1 MERLMTALLELTLP
15 MALVIAVLLAA
26 GPLLG
31 RRFTAK
37 WRYWAW
43 LLIAVRLLLPVGI
56 TLPQPVVTLPQPQ
69 GEFTYPVSREEPAPT
84 EPAPVGDPIQVVP
97 GAAEN
102 DPYQQIETGMT
113 APTGPSAETP
123 KPAEP
128 AITPTPAGTRSIPVM
143 EAVGWCWAAGTAL
156 FLLWQLGSY
165 LALRAKLSRSRRPL
179 TDEAI
184 LAVLE
189 KESAAAGRQ
198 RPLPVYTAAVGSPM
212 IVGAIKPTLL
222 LPELELST
230 EQLSLVFRHELIH
243 YRRRDIWY
251 KLLLMLANA
260 IHWFNPMV
268 WLMVYAAD
276 RDLELSCDEAV
287 VAGRDEAYREE
298 YGRCLLAVVRA
309 GMSRRTLFTTNFYSG
324 KKTLKNR
331 LATIL
336 DTTKKRRGTLALAA
350 LLLAAAV
357 AGSLVACTPDG
368 GKNRYNID
376 LNDMDALSREY
387 LAPLAA
393 MGDIYW
399 SGYQEL
405 KSGPLLKYAIYE
417 LYGYTGEE
425 KLDLAAAYG
434 TADAE
439 KRAELAKLMDT
450 NYDASGKLP
459 NAQNFYLPQEEV
471 AAAIQKHFDMSPE
484 MADASLKDL
493 RSYGSGSFWVSPWN
507 LGDNLFAYARE
518 ATIEGDTLTIRYS
531 LYEAQP
537 GDEGFLAQHMADYT
551 QTHESCG
558 RYAITIRLEED
569 GGWKY
574 ISRDYD
580 SETVVMPKP
589 EGELQVEPSDD
600 PETAGW
606 ELIATK
612 AEYYAS
618 DTYVF
623 IDGSTEGCRL
633 LGWGQQQVSVYR
645 AEDGYHLSYW
655 RTEPLSIS
663 GLENPE
669 VTQWNGYTSESL
681 ITPEDAAN
689 FNFEDM
695 VIYLDPKGNDGY
707 SIYSPSRNNSIAIM
721 PVDSTGIL
729 VEQSGSGLI
738 ALNEEASWVFAE
750 GSRYRLFVSYLGMD
764 DADGYNKYNF
774 YLYDSET
781 HHLTTLLENTPYES
795 FQQISDEEDG
805 TLFGIIRQ
813 DGLYIYDA
821 AKPEAPAMVY
831 DKTNLPM
838 DGCDAINIEYL
849 YADDR
854 GGDTLALTYFPY
866 NSGEVPDAW
875 NGEYKKSSSHWKV
888 AVLDRNDITEPVRV
902 LTLPQY
908 VYRNYWGHRD
918 MGQVIVRDGLM
929 YYSNYYDEN
938 GSRYLPDGTQ
948 LWERWCLN
956 LTTGESQL
964 ASTNDPTAVSYAD
977 EKFIAKA
984 KAMGYTDEMLEI
996 MKASRVSA
1004 SDILSGTGTGS
1015 GSEDFY
1021 SPGAKY
1027 RAYSREIN
1035 KEHDKAMV
1043 VLWDDSGSMR
1053 VVPQVWN
1060 DMGNYPY
1067 PYSYSAMVDLGFTA
1081 EGLLWISD
1089 DRGIFYYDPEAIMA
1103 VAEDRSPIY
1112 SWDPTEMTGGN
1123 ARLMRVRGRR
1133 NDGVTHVYW
1142 TPLPENWDRMTQLPE
1157 EMTLHV
1163 AILDGTGTLQKD
1175 WDTGLHLEMYPE
1187 GFSWVIALSSRQ
1199 KEGYAVFA
1207 ITEPQGRNEMLYQL
1221 DLTTGEVTQTED

>member
-198 RPLPVYTAAVGSPM
+198 KPLPVYTAAVGSPM

-251 KLLLMLANA
+251 KLVLLLANA

-331 LATIL
+331 LATIF
-336 DTTKKRRGTLALAA
+336 DTTKKHRGTLALAA

-376 LNDMDALSREY
+376 LNDMNALSREY

-493 RSYGSGSFWVSPWN
+493 HSYGSDYFWVSPWN

-551 QTHESCG
+551 KTHESCG

-580 SETVVMPKP
+580 IETVVMPKP

-655 RTEPLSIS
+655 RTEPLNIS

-681 ITPEDAAN
+681 ITPEDAAL

-695 VIYLDPKGNDGY
+695 VIYLNPKGDDGY
-707 SIYSPSRNNSIAIM
+707 SLYSPSRNSSIAIM
-721 PVDSTGIL
+721 PVDSTGVL

-795 FQQISDEEDG
+795 FQQISDEDDG

-821 AKPEAPAMVY
+821 AKPEAPIVVY

-996 MKASRVSA
+996 MKASRVSV

-1027 RAYSREIN
+1027 RAYSRTLN
-1035 KEHDKAMV
+1035 KEYDKSMV
-1043 VLWDDSGSMR
+1043 VLLDSSGSMR

-1060 DMGNYPY
+1060 DMGNY

-1175 WDTGLHLEMYPE
+1175 WDTGLHLEMYPD

-1207 ITEPQGRNEMLYQL
+1207 ITEPQGWNEMLYQL

>member
-1 MERLMTALLELTLP
+1 MERLMTALLELPLP

-102 DPYQQIETGMT
+102 DPYQQIETGTT
-113 APTGPSAETP
+113 APTGPSTETP

-189 KESAAAGRQ
+189 RESAAAGRQ
-198 RPLPVYTAAVGSPM
+198 KPLPVYTAAVGSPM

-222 LPELELST
+222 LPELELT
-230 EQLSLVFRHELIH
+230 AEQLSLVFRHELIH

-268 WLMVYAAD
+268 WLMVHAAD

-309 GMSRRTLFTTNFYSG
+309 GMNRRPLFTTNFYSG

-331 LATIL
+331 LATIF
-336 DTTKKRRGTLALAA
+336 DTTKKHRGTLALAA

-376 LNDMDALSREY
+376 LNDMNALSREY

-493 RSYGSGSFWVSPWN
+493 HNYDGYFWVSPWN

-681 ITPEDAAN
+681 ITPEDAAL

-707 SIYSPSRNNSIAIM
+707 SIYSPSRNSSIAIM

-1067 PYSYSAMVDLGFTA
+1067 SYSAMVDLGFTA

>member
-198 RPLPVYTAAVGSPM
+198 KPLPVYTAAVGSPM

-331 LATIL
+331 LATIF
-336 DTTKKRRGTLALAA
+336 DTTKKHRGTLALAA

-439 KRAELAKLMDT
+439 KRAELARLMDT

-471 AAAIQKHFDMSPE
+471 AAAVQKHFDMSPE

-493 RSYGSGSFWVSPWN
+493 HSYGSDYFWVSPWN

-580 SETVVMPKP
+580 IETVVMPKP

-600 PETAGW
+600 PKTTGW

-655 RTEPLSIS
+655 RTEPLNIS

-707 SIYSPSRNNSIAIM
+707 SIYSPSRNSSIAIM
-721 PVDSTGIL
+721 PVDSTAVL

-795 FQQISDEEDG
+795 FQQISDEDDG

-821 AKPEAPAMVY
+821 AKPEAPIVVY

-1043 VLWDDSGSMR
+1043 VLLDSSGSMR

-1060 DMGNYPY
+1060 DMGNY

-1175 WDTGLHLEMYPE
+1175 WDTGLHLEMYPD

-1207 ITEPQGRNEMLYQL
+1207 ITEPQGWNEMLYQL

>member
-84 EPAPVGDPIQVVP
+84 EPAQVGDPIQVVP

-102 DPYQQIETGMT
+102 DPYQQIKTGTT
-113 APTGPSAETP
+113 APTGPSTETP

-189 KESAAAGRQ
+189 RESAAAGLRK
-198 RPLPVYTAAVGSPM
+198 PLPVYTAAVGSPM

-331 LATIL
+331 LATIF
-336 DTTKKRRGTLALAA
+336 DTTKKHRGTLALAA

-493 RSYGSGSFWVSPWN
+493 HNYDGYFWVSPWN

-655 RTEPLSIS
+655 RTEPLNIS

-681 ITPEDAAN
+681 ITPEDAAL

-695 VIYLDPKGNDGY
+695 VIYLNPTGGDGY
-707 SIYSPSRNNSIAIM
+707 SLYSPSRNSSIAIM
-721 PVDSTGIL
+721 PVDSTGVL

-849 YADDR
+849 YGTPTRMATKLYYGMEHNGRLWTAETNYTATGHLTVLAFDPESGESAELDIPVAEWLDGVEQSRSWTCNAIKMTAQGMVLRGTQYMENDNYGTDWIILVPHALLDNMEWQRLPSVLDSAEEMPLTEIEEVFGGQWRDLSYDEGYTLTIYREGDALYCRWADMEPQQLVKAYKTGKTGYYITTRRAD
-854 GGDTLALTYFPY
+854 GTTDALALDTGKPKD
-866 NSGEVPDAW
+866 N
-875 NGEYKKSSSHWKV
+875 K
-888 AVLDRNDITEPVRV
+888 ITAMLYEWR
-902 LTLPQY
+902 
-908 VYRNYWGHRD
+908 
-918 MGQVIVRDGLM
+918 
-929 YYSNYYDEN
+929 
-938 GSRYLPDGTQ
+938 
-948 LWERWCLN
+948 N
-956 LTTGESQL
+956 LTYQGE
-964 ASTNDPTAVSYAD
+964 A
-977 EKFIAKA
+977 
-984 KAMGYTDEMLEI
+984 
-996 MKASRVSA
+996 
-1004 SDILSGTGTGS
+1004 
-1015 GSEDFY
+1015 
-1021 SPGAKY
+1021 
-1027 RAYSREIN
+1027 
-1035 KEHDKAMV
+1035 
-1043 VLWDDSGSMR
+1043 
-1053 VVPQVWN
+1053 
-1060 DMGNYPY
+1060 
-1067 PYSYSAMVDLGFTA
+1067 
-1081 EGLLWISD
+1081 
-1089 DRGIFYYDPEAIMA
+1089 
-1103 VAEDRSPIY
+1103 
-1112 SWDPTEMTGGN
+1112 
-1123 ARLMRVRGRR
+1123 
-1133 NDGVTHVYW
+1133 
-1142 TPLPENWDRMTQLPE
+1142 
-1157 EMTLHV
+1157 
-1163 AILDGTGTLQKD
+1163 
-1175 WDTGLHLEMYPE
+1175 
-1187 GFSWVIALSSRQ
+1187 
-1199 KEGYAVFA
+1199 
-1207 ITEPQGRNEMLYQL
+1207 
-1221 DLTTGEVTQTED
+1221 

>member
-43 LLIAVRLLLPVGI
+43 LLIAVRLLLPIGI

-113 APTGPSAETP
+113 APTGPSTETP

-189 KESAAAGRQ
+189 RESAAAGLRK
-198 RPLPVYTAAVGSPM
+198 PLPVYTAAVGSPM

-493 RSYGSGSFWVSPWN
+493 YSYGSGYFWVSPWN

-574 ISRDYD
+574 IRRDYD

-600 PETAGW
+600 LETAGW

-623 IDGSTEGCRL
+623 IEGSTEGCRL

-681 ITPEDAAN
+681 ITPEDATP

-695 VIYLDPKGNDGY
+695 VIYLDPKGDDGY
-707 SIYSPSRNNSIAIM
+707 SLYSPSRNSSIAIM
-721 PVDSTGIL
+721 PGDTAGIL

-795 FQQISDEEDG
+795 FRQISDEDDG

-964 ASTNDPTAVSYAD
+964 ASTNDPTVVSYSD

-996 MKASRVSA
+996 MKASRVSV
-1004 SDILSGTGTGS
+1004 SDILNGTGTGS

-1027 RAYSREIN
+1027 RAYSRTLN
-1035 KEHDKAMV
+1035 KEYDKSMV
-1043 VLWDDSGSMR
+1043 VLLDSSGSMR

-1060 DMGNYPY
+1060 DMGNY

-1207 ITEPQGRNEMLYQL
+1207 ITEPQGWNEMLYQL

>member
-43 LLIAVRLLLPVGI
+43 LLIAVRLLLPIGI

-102 DPYQQIETGMT
+102 DPYQQIETGTT

-189 KESAAAGRQ
+189 RESAAAGLRK
-198 RPLPVYTAAVGSPM
+198 PLQVYTAAVGSPM

-222 LPELELST
+222 LPEMELST

-268 WLMVYAAD
+268 WLMVHAAD

-331 LATIL
+331 LATIF
-336 DTTKKRRGTLALAA
+336 DTTKKHRGTLALAA

-399 SGYQEL
+399 SGGYQEL

-493 RSYGSGSFWVSPWN
+493 HNYDGYFWVSPWK

-580 SETVVMPKP
+580 IETVVMPKP

-600 PETAGW
+600 PETTGW

-623 IDGSTEGCRL
+623 IEGSTEGCRL

-681 ITPEDAAN
+681 ITPEDATP

-695 VIYLDPKGNDGY
+695 VIYLNPTGNDGY
-707 SIYSPSRNNSIAIM
+707 SLYSPSRNSSIAIM
-721 PVDSTGIL
+721 PVDSTGVL

-1027 RAYSREIN
+1027 RAYSRTLN
-1035 KEHDKAMV
+1035 KEYDKSMV
-1043 VLWDDSGSMR
+1043 VLLDSSGSMR

-1060 DMGNYPY
+1060 DMGNY

-1207 ITEPQGRNEMLYQL
+1207 ITEPLGRNEMLYQL

>member
-102 DPYQQIETGMT
+102 DPYQQIKTGTT
-113 APTGPSAETP
+113 APTGPSTETP

-143 EAVGWCWAAGTAL
+143 EAVGWCWAAGAAL

-189 KESAAAGRQ
+189 RESAAAGRQ
-198 RPLPVYTAAVGSPM
+198 KPLPVYTAAVGSPM

-331 LATIL
+331 LATIF
-336 DTTKKRRGTLALAA
+336 DTTKKHRGTLALAA

-493 RSYGSGSFWVSPWN
+493 HNYDGYFWVSPWK

-580 SETVVMPKP
+580 SKTVVMPKP

-623 IDGSTEGCRL
+623 IENSTEGCRL

-655 RTEPLSIS
+655 RTEPLNIS

-681 ITPEDAAN
+681 ITPEDATP
-689 FNFEDM
+689 FNFKDM
-695 VIYLDPKGNDGY
+695 VIYLNPKGDGGY
-707 SIYSPSRNNSIAIM
+707 SLYSPSRNSSIAIM

-831 DKTNLPM
+831 DKANLPM

-964 ASTNDPTAVSYAD
+964 ASTNDPTVVSYAD

-1043 VLWDDSGSMR
+1043 VLWDDSGNMR

-1060 DMGNYPY
+1060 DMGNY

-1142 TPLPENWDRMTQLPE
+1142 TPLPENWDRITQLPE

-1175 WDTGLHLEMYPE
+1175 WDTGLHLEMYPD

-1207 ITEPQGRNEMLYQL
+1207 ITEPQGWNEMLYQL

>member
-15 MALVIAVLLAA
+15 MAVVIAVLLAA

-43 LLIAVRLLLPVGI
+43 LLIAVRLLLPIGI

-128 AITPTPAGTRSIPVM
+128 AIIPTPAATRSIPVM

-189 KESAAAGRQ
+189 RESVAAGLRK
-198 RPLPVYTAAVGSPM
+198 PLQVYTAAVGSPM

-222 LPELELST
+222 LPEMELST

-331 LATIL
+331 LATIF
-336 DTTKKRRGTLALAA
+336 DTTKKHRGTLALAA
-350 LLLAAAV
+350 LLLAAAA

-493 RSYGSGSFWVSPWN
+493 HSYGSDYFWVSPWN

-580 SETVVMPKP
+580 IETVVMPKP

-623 IDGSTEGCRL
+623 IENSTEGCRL

-655 RTEPLSIS
+655 RTEPLNIS

-681 ITPEDAAN
+681 ITPEDAAL

-695 VIYLDPKGNDGY
+695 VIYLNPKGDDGY
-707 SIYSPSRNNSIAIM
+707 SLYSPSRNSSIAIM
-721 PVDSTGIL
+721 PGDTAGIL

-795 FQQISDEEDG
+795 FQQISDEDDG

-1027 RAYSREIN
+1027 RAYSRTLN
-1035 KEHDKAMV
+1035 KEYDKSMV
-1043 VLWDDSGSMR
+1043 VLLDSSGSMR

-1060 DMGNYPY
+1060 DMGNY

-1175 WDTGLHLEMYPE
+1175 WDTGLHLEMYPD

-1207 ITEPQGRNEMLYQL
+1207 ITEPQGWNEMLYQL

>member
-15 MALVIAVLLAA
+15 MAVVIAVLLAA

-43 LLIAVRLLLPVGI
+43 LLIAVRLLLPIGI
-56 TLPQPVVTLPQPQ
+56 TLPQPVVTLPQPR
-69 GEFTYPVSREEPAPT
+69 GEITYPVSREEPAPT

-165 LALRAKLSRSRRPL
+165 LALRVKLSRSRRPL

-189 KESAAAGRQ
+189 RESAAAGRQ
-198 RPLPVYTAAVGSPM
+198 KPLPVYTAAVGSPM

-357 AGSLVACTPDG
+357 AGSLVACTPG
-368 GKNRYNID
+368 GEKNRYNID

-405 KSGPLLKYAIYE
+405 RSGPLLKYAIYE

-493 RSYGSGSFWVSPWN
+493 HSYGSDYFWVSPWN

-580 SETVVMPKP
+580 IETVVMPKP

-655 RTEPLSIS
+655 RTEPLNIS

-681 ITPEDAAN
+681 ITPEDAAL

-695 VIYLDPKGNDGY
+695 VIYLDPTGNDGY
-707 SIYSPSRNNSIAIM
+707 SLYSPSRNSSIAIM
-721 PVDSTGIL
+721 PVDSTGVL

-795 FQQISDEEDG
+795 FRQISDEDDG

-821 AKPEAPAMVY
+821 AKPEAPIVVY

-996 MKASRVSA
+996 MKASRVSV

-1027 RAYSREIN
+1027 RAYSRTLN
-1035 KEHDKAMV
+1035 KEYDKSMV
-1043 VLWDDSGSMR
+1043 VLLDSSGSMR

-1060 DMGNYPY
+1060 DMGNY

-1175 WDTGLHLEMYPE
+1175 WDTGLHLEMYPD

-1207 ITEPQGRNEMLYQL
+1207 ITEPQGWNEMLYQL

>member
-198 RPLPVYTAAVGSPM
+198 KPLPVYTAAVGSPM

-331 LATIL
+331 LATIF
-336 DTTKKRRGTLALAA
+336 DTTKKHRGTLALAA

-439 KRAELAKLMDT
+439 KRAELARLMDT

-471 AAAIQKHFDMSPE
+471 AAAVQKHFDMSPE

-493 RSYGSGSFWVSPWN
+493 HSYGSDYFWVSPWN

-551 QTHESCG
+551 KTHESCG

-580 SETVVMPKP
+580 IETVVMPKP

-655 RTEPLSIS
+655 RTEPLNIS

-681 ITPEDAAN
+681 ITPEDAAL

-695 VIYLDPKGNDGY
+695 VIYLNPKGDDGY
-707 SIYSPSRNNSIAIM
+707 SLYSPSRNSSIAIM
-721 PVDSTGIL
+721 PVDSTGVL

-795 FQQISDEEDG
+795 FQQISDEDDG

-854 GGDTLALTYFPY
+854 GGDTLVLTYFPY

-1027 RAYSREIN
+1027 RAYSRTLN
-1035 KEHDKAMV
+1035 KEYDKSMV
-1043 VLWDDSGSMR
+1043 VLLDSSGSMR

-1060 DMGNYPY
+1060 DMGNY

-1175 WDTGLHLEMYPE
+1175 WDTGLHLEMYPD

-1207 ITEPQGRNEMLYQL
+1207 ITEPQGWNEMLYQL

>member
-198 RPLPVYTAAVGSPM
+198 KPLPVYTAAVGSPM

-331 LATIL
+331 LATIF
-336 DTTKKRRGTLALAA
+336 DTTKKHRGTLALAA

-493 RSYGSGSFWVSPWN
+493 SSYGSDYFWVSPWN

-580 SETVVMPKP
+580 IETVVMPKP

-655 RTEPLSIS
+655 RTEPLNIS

-681 ITPEDAAN
+681 ITPEDAAL

-695 VIYLDPKGNDGY
+695 VIYLNPKGDDGY
-707 SIYSPSRNNSIAIM
+707 SLYSPSRNSSIAIM

-795 FQQISDEEDG
+795 FQQISDEDDG

-875 NGEYKKSSSHWKV
+875 NGEYKKSSSRWKV

-964 ASTNDPTAVSYAD
+964 ASTNDPTVVSYAD

-1043 VLWDDSGSMR
+1043 VLWDDSGNMR

-1060 DMGNYPY
+1060 DMGNY

-1175 WDTGLHLEMYPE
+1175 WDTGLHLEMYPD

-1207 ITEPQGRNEMLYQL
+1207 ITEPQGWNEMLYQL

>member
-128 AITPTPAGTRSIPVM
+128 AIIPTPAATRSIPVM

-331 LATIL
+331 LATIF
-336 DTTKKRRGTLALAA
+336 DTTKKHRGTLALAA

-493 RSYGSGSFWVSPWN
+493 HSYGSDYFWVSPWN

-551 QTHESCG
+551 KTHESCG

-580 SETVVMPKP
+580 IETVVMPKP

-655 RTEPLSIS
+655 RTEPLNIS

-681 ITPEDAAN
+681 ITPEDAAL

-707 SIYSPSRNNSIAIM
+707 SLYSPSRNSSIAIM
-721 PVDSTGIL
+721 PVDSTGVL

-781 HHLTTLLENTPYES
+781 HHLTTLLENAPYES
-795 FQQISDEEDG
+795 FRQISDEDDG

-821 AKPEAPAMVY
+821 AKPEAPIVVY

-908 VYRNYWGHRD
+908 VYRNYWSHRD
-918 MGQVIVRDGLM
+918 MGEVIVRDGLM

-938 GSRYLPDGTQ
+938 GSCYLPDGTQ

-1027 RAYSREIN
+1027 RAYSRTLN
-1035 KEHDKAMV
+1035 KEYDKSMV
-1043 VLWDDSGSMR
+1043 VLLDSSGSMR

-1060 DMGNYPY
+1060 DMGNY

-1175 WDTGLHLEMYPE
+1175 WDTGLHLEMYPD

-1207 ITEPQGRNEMLYQL
+1207 ITEPQGWNEMLYQL

>member
-189 KESAAAGRQ
+189 RESAAAGRQ
-198 RPLPVYTAAVGSPM
+198 KPLPVYTAAVGSPM

-331 LATIL
+331 LATIF
-336 DTTKKRRGTLALAA
+336 DTTKKHRGTLALAA

-376 LNDMDALSREY
+376 LNNMDALSREY

-405 KSGPLLKYAIYE
+405 RSGPLLKYAIYE

-434 TADAE
+434 TVDAE

-493 RSYGSGSFWVSPWN
+493 HSYGSDYFWVSPWN

-623 IDGSTEGCRL
+623 IEGSTEGCRL

-663 GLENPE
+663 GMENPE

-695 VIYLDPKGNDGY
+695 VIYLNPKGDDGY
-707 SIYSPSRNNSIAIM
+707 SLYSPSRNSSIAIM

-795 FQQISDEEDG
+795 FQQISDEDDG
-805 TLFGIIRQ
+805 MLFGIIRQ

-996 MKASRVSA
+996 MKASRVSV

-1027 RAYSREIN
+1027 RAYSRTLN
-1035 KEHDKAMV
+1035 KEYDKSMV
-1043 VLWDDSGSMR
+1043 VLLDSSGSMR

-1060 DMGNYPY
+1060 DMGNY

-1175 WDTGLHLEMYPE
+1175 WDTGLHLEMYPD

-1207 ITEPQGRNEMLYQL
+1207 ITEPQGWNEMLYQL

>member
-56 TLPQPVVTLPQPQ
+56 TLPQPQ

-113 APTGPSAETP
+113 APTGPNAETP

-179 TDEAI
+179 GDEAI

-189 KESAAAGRQ
+189 KESAAAGLKK
-198 RPLPVYTAAVGSPM
+198 PLPVYTAAVGSPM

-268 WLMVYAAD
+268 WLMVHAAD

-331 LATIL
+331 LATIF
-336 DTTKKRRGTLALAA
+336 DTTKKHRGTLALAA

-376 LNDMDALSREY
+376 LNDMDALNREY

-405 KSGPLLKYAIYE
+405 RSGPLLKYAIYE

-493 RSYGSGSFWVSPWN
+493 YSYGSDYFWVSPWN

-574 ISRDYD
+574 IRRDYD

-655 RTEPLSIS
+655 RTEPLNIS

-681 ITPEDAAN
+681 ITPEDAAL

-707 SIYSPSRNNSIAIM
+707 SLYSPSRNSSIAIM
-721 PVDSTGIL
+721 PVDSTGVL

-795 FQQISDEEDG
+795 FQQISDEDDG

-821 AKPEAPAMVY
+821 AKPEAPIVVY

-1027 RAYSREIN
+1027 RAYSRTLN
-1035 KEHDKAMV
+1035 KEYDKSMV
-1043 VLWDDSGSMR
+1043 VLLDSSGSMR

-1060 DMGNYPY
+1060 DMGNY

-1175 WDTGLHLEMYPE
+1175 WDTGLHLEMYPD

-1207 ITEPQGRNEMLYQL
+1207 ITEPQGWNEMLYQL

>member
-179 TDEAI
+179 GDEAI

-198 RPLPVYTAAVGSPM
+198 KPLPVYTAAVGSPM

-222 LPELELST
+222 LPEMELT
-230 EQLSLVFRHELIH
+230 AEQLSLVFRHELIH

-331 LATIL
+331 LATIF
-336 DTTKKRRGTLALAA
+336 DTTKKHRGTLALAA

-405 KSGPLLKYAIYE
+405 RSGPLLKYAIYE
-417 LYGYTGEE
+417 LYGYTSEE

-471 AAAIQKHFDMSPE
+471 AAAVQKHFDMSPE

-493 RSYGSGSFWVSPWN
+493 HSYGSDYFWVSPWN

-574 ISRDYD
+574 IRRDYD

-655 RTEPLSIS
+655 RTEPLNIS

-681 ITPEDAAN
+681 ITPEDATP

-695 VIYLDPKGNDGY
+695 VIYLNPKGDDGY
-707 SIYSPSRNNSIAIM
+707 SLYSPSRNSSIAIM
-721 PVDSTGIL
+721 PVDSTGVL

-795 FQQISDEEDG
+795 FQQISDEDDG

-996 MKASRVSA
+996 MKASRVSV

-1027 RAYSREIN
+1027 RAYSRTLN
-1035 KEHDKAMV
+1035 KEYDKSMV
-1043 VLWDDSGSMR
+1043 VLLDSSGSMR

-1060 DMGNYPY
+1060 DMGNY

-1175 WDTGLHLEMYPE
+1175 WDTGLHLEMYPD

-1207 ITEPQGRNEMLYQL
+1207 ITEPQGWNEMLYQL

>member
-15 MALVIAVLLAA
+15 MAVVIAVLLAA

-43 LLIAVRLLLPVGI
+43 LLIAVRLLLPIGI
-56 TLPQPVVTLPQPQ
+56 TLPQPVVTLPQPR
-69 GEFTYPVSREEPAPT
+69 GEITYPVSREEPAPT

-102 DPYQQIETGMT
+102 DPYQQIKTGTT

-128 AITPTPAGTRSIPVM
+128 AIIPTPAGTRSIPVM

-189 KESAAAGRQ
+189 RESVAAGLRK
-198 RPLPVYTAAVGSPM
+198 PLQVYTAAVGSPM

-222 LPELELST
+222 LPEMELST

-493 RSYGSGSFWVSPWN
+493 HSYGSDYFWVSPWN

-558 RYAITIRLEED
+558 RYAISIRLEKD

-574 ISRDYD
+574 IRRDYD
-580 SETVVMPKP
+580 IETVVMPKP

-645 AEDGYHLSYW
+645 AGDGYHLSYW
-655 RTEPLSIS
+655 RTEPLNIS

-681 ITPEDAAN
+681 ITPEDAAL

-695 VIYLDPKGNDGY
+695 VIYLNPKGDDGY
-707 SIYSPSRNNSIAIM
+707 SLYSPSRNSSIAIM
-721 PVDSTGIL
+721 PVDSTGVL

-938 GSRYLPDGTQ
+938 GSCYLPDGTQ

-964 ASTNDPTAVSYAD
+964 ASTNDPTVVSYAD
-977 EKFIAKA
+977 ENFWVKA

-996 MKASRVSA
+996 MKASRVSV

-1027 RAYSREIN
+1027 RAYSRTLN
-1035 KEHDKAMV
+1035 KEYDKSMV
-1043 VLWDDSGSMR
+1043 VLLDSSGSMR

-1060 DMGNYPY
+1060 DMGNY

-1175 WDTGLHLEMYPE
+1175 WDTGLHLEMYPD

-1207 ITEPQGRNEMLYQL
+1207 ITEPQGWNEMLYQL

>member
-43 LLIAVRLLLPVGI
+43 LLIAVRLLLPIGI

-102 DPYQQIETGMT
+102 DPYQQIETGTT

-189 KESAAAGRQ
+189 RESAAAGLRK
-198 RPLPVYTAAVGSPM
+198 PLQVYTAAVGSPM

-222 LPELELST
+222 LPEMELST

-268 WLMVYAAD
+268 WLMVHAAD

-331 LATIL
+331 LATIF
-336 DTTKKRRGTLALAA
+336 DTTKKHRGTLALAA

-399 SGYQEL
+399 SGGYQEL

-493 RSYGSGSFWVSPWN
+493 HNYDGYFWVSPWK

-580 SETVVMPKP
+580 IETVVMPKP

-600 PETAGW
+600 PETTGW

-623 IDGSTEGCRL
+623 IEGSTEGCRL

-681 ITPEDAAN
+681 ITPEDAAL

-695 VIYLDPKGNDGY
+695 VIYLNPKGDGGY
-707 SIYSPSRNNSIAIM
+707 SLYSPSRNSSIAIM

-795 FQQISDEEDG
+795 FQQISDEDDG

-821 AKPEAPAMVY
+821 AKPEAPIVVY

-1027 RAYSREIN
+1027 RAYSRTLN
-1035 KEHDKAMV
+1035 KEYDKSMV
-1043 VLWDDSGSMR
+1043 VLLDSSGSMR

-1060 DMGNYPY
+1060 DMGNY

-1175 WDTGLHLEMYPE
+1175 WDTGLHLEMYPD

-1207 ITEPQGRNEMLYQL
+1207 ITEPQGWNEMLYQL

>member
-43 LLIAVRLLLPVGI
+43 LLIAVRLLLPIGI

-102 DPYQQIETGMT
+102 DPYQQIETGTT

-189 KESAAAGRQ
+189 RESAAAGLRK
-198 RPLPVYTAAVGSPM
+198 PLQVYTAAVGSPM

-222 LPELELST
+222 LPEMELST

-268 WLMVYAAD
+268 WLMVHAAD

-331 LATIL
+331 LATIF
-336 DTTKKRRGTLALAA
+336 DTTKKHRGTLALAA

-399 SGYQEL
+399 SGGYQEL

-493 RSYGSGSFWVSPWN
+493 HSYGSDYFWVSPWN

-623 IDGSTEGCRL
+623 IEGSTEGCRL

-655 RTEPLSIS
+655 RTEPLNIS

-681 ITPEDAAN
+681 ITPEDAAL

-695 VIYLDPKGNDGY
+695 VIYLNPKGDDGY
-707 SIYSPSRNNSIAIM
+707 SLYSPSRNSSIAIM
-721 PVDSTGIL
+721 PVDSTGVL

-795 FQQISDEEDG
+795 FQQISDEDDG

-821 AKPEAPAMVY
+821 AKPEAPIVVY

-1027 RAYSREIN
+1027 RAYSRTLN
-1035 KEHDKAMV
+1035 KEYDKSMV
-1043 VLWDDSGSMR
+1043 VLLDSSGSMR

-1060 DMGNYPY
+1060 DMGNY

-1175 WDTGLHLEMYPE
+1175 WDTGLHLEMYPD

-1207 ITEPQGRNEMLYQL
+1207 ITEPQGWNEMLYQL

>member
-43 LLIAVRLLLPVGI
+43 LLIAVRLLLPIGI

-102 DPYQQIETGMT
+102 DPYQQIETGTT

-128 AITPTPAGTRSIPVM
+128 AITPTPAGTRSILVM

-189 KESAAAGRQ
+189 RESAAAGLRK
-198 RPLPVYTAAVGSPM
+198 PLQVYTAAVGSPM

-399 SGYQEL
+399 SGSYQEL

-493 RSYGSGSFWVSPWN
+493 HNYDGYFWVSPWK

-518 ATIEGDTLTIRYS
+518 ATIEEDTLTIRYS

-580 SETVVMPKP
+580 IETVVMPKP

-655 RTEPLSIS
+655 RTEPLNIS

-681 ITPEDAAN
+681 ITPEDAAL

-695 VIYLDPKGNDGY
+695 VIYLNPKGDDGY
-707 SIYSPSRNNSIAIM
+707 SLYSPSRNSSIAIM
-721 PVDSTGIL
+721 PGDTAGIL

-795 FQQISDEEDG
+795 FRQISDEDDG

-821 AKPEAPAMVY
+821 AKPEAPIVVY

-956 LTTGESQL
+956 LTTGGSQL

-1004 SDILSGTGTGS
+1004 SNILSGTGTGS

-1043 VLWDDSGSMR
+1043 VLWDDSGNMR

-1060 DMGNYPY
+1060 DMGNY

-1175 WDTGLHLEMYPE
+1175 WDTGLHLEMYPD

-1207 ITEPQGRNEMLYQL
+1207 ITEPLGRNEMLYQL

>member
-102 DPYQQIETGMT
+102 DPYQQIEAGMT

-189 KESAAAGRQ
+189 RESAAAGRQ
-198 RPLPVYTAAVGSPM
+198 KPLPVYTAAVGSPM

-268 WLMVYAAD
+268 WLMVHAAD

-331 LATIL
+331 LATIF
-336 DTTKKRRGTLALAA
+336 DTTKKHRGTLALAA

-376 LNDMDALSREY
+376 LNDMNALSREY

-399 SGYQEL
+399 SGGYQEL

-493 RSYGSGSFWVSPWN
+493 HNYDGYFWVSPWN

-580 SETVVMPKP
+580 IETVVMPKP

-600 PETAGW
+600 PKTAGW

-663 GLENPE
+663 GMENPE

-681 ITPEDAAN
+681 ITPEDAAL

-695 VIYLDPKGNDGY
+695 VIYLNPKGDDGY
-707 SIYSPSRNNSIAIM
+707 SLYSPSRNSSIAIM
-721 PVDSTGIL
+721 PVDSTAVL

-795 FQQISDEEDG
+795 FRQISDEDDG

-938 GSRYLPDGTQ
+938 GSCYLPDGTQ

-1027 RAYSREIN
+1027 RAYSRTLN
-1035 KEHDKAMV
+1035 KEYDKSMV
-1043 VLWDDSGSMR
+1043 VLLDSSGSMR

-1060 DMGNYPY
+1060 DMGNY

-1175 WDTGLHLEMYPE
+1175 WDTGLHLEMYPD

-1207 ITEPQGRNEMLYQL
+1207 ITEPQGWNEMLYQL

>member
-198 RPLPVYTAAVGSPM
+198 KPLPVYTAAVGSPM

-331 LATIL
+331 LATIF
-336 DTTKKRRGTLALAA
+336 DTTKKHRGTLALAA

-439 KRAELAKLMDT
+439 KRAELARLMDT

-471 AAAIQKHFDMSPE
+471 AAAVQKHFDMSPE

-493 RSYGSGSFWVSPWN
+493 HSYGSDYFWVSPWN

-551 QTHESCG
+551 KTHESCG

-580 SETVVMPKP
+580 IETVVMPKP

-655 RTEPLSIS
+655 RTEPLNIS

-681 ITPEDAAN
+681 ITPEDAAL

-695 VIYLDPKGNDGY
+695 VIYLNPKGDDGY
-707 SIYSPSRNNSIAIM
+707 SLYSPSRNSSIAIM
-721 PVDSTGIL
+721 PVDSTGVL

-795 FQQISDEEDG
+795 FQQISDEDDG

-821 AKPEAPAMVY
+821 AKPEAPIVVY

-1027 RAYSREIN
+1027 RAYSRTLN
-1035 KEHDKAMV
+1035 KEYDKSMV
-1043 VLWDDSGSMR
+1043 VLLDSSGSMQ

-1060 DMGNYPY
+1060 DMGNY

-1175 WDTGLHLEMYPE
+1175 WDTGLHLEMYPD

-1207 ITEPQGRNEMLYQL
+1207 ITEPQGWNEMLYQL

>member
-97 GAAEN
+97 GAEEN

-198 RPLPVYTAAVGSPM
+198 KPLPVYTAAVGSPM

-331 LATIL
+331 LATIF
-336 DTTKKRRGTLALAA
+336 DTTKKHRGTLALAA

-439 KRAELAKLMDT
+439 KRAELARLMDT

-471 AAAIQKHFDMSPE
+471 AAAVQKHFDMSPE

-493 RSYGSGSFWVSPWN
+493 HSYGSDYFWVSPWN

-580 SETVVMPKP
+580 IETVVMPKP

-600 PETAGW
+600 PETTGW

-623 IDGSTEGCRL
+623 IENSTEGCRL

-655 RTEPLSIS
+655 RTEPLNIS

-695 VIYLDPKGNDGY
+695 VIYLNPKGDDGY
-707 SIYSPSRNNSIAIM
+707 SLYSPSRNSSIAIM

-1027 RAYSREIN
+1027 RAYSRTLN
-1035 KEHDKAMV
+1035 KEYDKSMV
-1043 VLWDDSGSMR
+1043 VLLDSSGSMR

-1060 DMGNYPY
+1060 DMGNY

-1175 WDTGLHLEMYPE
+1175 WDTGLHLEMYPD

-1207 ITEPQGRNEMLYQL
+1207 ITEPLGRNEMLYQL
-1221 DLTTGEVTQTED
+1221 DLTTGEVMQTED

>member
-102 DPYQQIETGMT
+102 DPYQQIEAGTT

-189 KESAAAGRQ
+189 RESAAAGLRK
-198 RPLPVYTAAVGSPM
+198 PLPVYTAAVGSPM

-331 LATIL
+331 LATIF
-336 DTTKKRRGTLALAA
+336 DTTKKHRGTLALAA

-439 KRAELAKLMDT
+439 KRAALAKLMDT

-493 RSYGSGSFWVSPWN
+493 HNYDGYFWVSPWN

-574 ISRDYD
+574 VSNRTVPTELENGVVAMSIGGMLSGSGWQPLYTCPVPEGDGYNEVFSTTMSPRLLADGTMAIPVIRGDYEDGKTIAVVLLRLDGSYTAVETPLTCGGWMRNVFDNTIGRDTETEATRESIIIRTEYSQNVGTVFGYYQPTRVVETEVWSDGRLESRDY
-580 SETVVMPKP
+580 VP
-589 EGELQVEPSDD
+589 
-600 PETAGW
+600 
-606 ELIATK
+606 
-612 AEYYAS
+612 
-618 DTYVF
+618 
-623 IDGSTEGCRL
+623 
-633 LGWGQQQVSVYR
+633 
-645 AEDGYHLSYW
+645 
-655 RTEPLSIS
+655 
-663 GLENPE
+663 
-669 VTQWNGYTSESL
+669 
-681 ITPEDAAN
+681 
-689 FNFEDM
+689 
-695 VIYLDPKGNDGY
+695 
-707 SIYSPSRNNSIAIM
+707 
-721 PVDSTGIL
+721 
-729 VEQSGSGLI
+729 
-738 ALNEEASWVFAE
+738 E
-750 GSRYRLFVSYLGMD
+750 GSRYTMLKSPDGQHFA
-764 DADGYNKYNF
+764 DATGNGSLTIDGVTVI
-774 YLYDSET
+774 ET
-781 HHLTTLLENTPYES
+781 
-795 FQQISDEEDG
+795 G
-805 TLFGIIRQ
+805 
-813 DGLYIYDA
+813 
-821 AKPEAPAMVY
+821 
-831 DKTNLPM
+831 
-838 DGCDAINIEYL
+838 
-849 YADDR
+849 
-854 GGDTLALTYFPY
+854 
-866 NSGEVPDAW
+866 
-875 NGEYKKSSSHWKV
+875 
-888 AVLDRNDITEPVRV
+888 LDREIWEYDRYYRPELWLDNDR
-902 LTLPQY
+902 L
-908 VYRNYWGHRD
+908 
-918 MGQVIVRDGLM
+918 VIS
-929 YYSNYYDEN
+929 SNYY
-938 GSRYLPDGTQ
+938 RY
-948 LWERWCLN
+948 
-956 LTTGESQL
+956 S
-964 ASTNDPTAVSYAD
+964 NDY
-977 EKFIAKA
+977 
-984 KAMGYTDEMLEI
+984 G
-996 MKASRVSA
+996 
-1004 SDILSGTGTGS
+1004 
-1015 GSEDFY
+1015 
-1021 SPGAKY
+1021 
-1027 RAYSREIN
+1027 
-1035 KEHDKAMV
+1035 
-1043 VLWDDSGSMR
+1043 
-1053 VVPQVWN
+1053 
-1060 DMGNYPY
+1060 
-1067 PYSYSAMVDLGFTA
+1067 
-1081 EGLLWISD
+1081 
-1089 DRGIFYYDPEAIMA
+1089 
-1103 VAEDRSPIY
+1103 IY
-1112 SWDPTEMTGGN
+1112 S
-1123 ARLMRVRGRR
+1123 
-1133 NDGVTHVYW
+1133 
-1142 TPLPENWDRMTQLPE
+1142 
-1157 EMTLHV
+1157 
-1163 AILDGTGTLQKD
+1163 
-1175 WDTGLHLEMYPE
+1175 
-1187 GFSWVIALSSRQ
+1187 LS
-1199 KEGYAVFA
+1199 
-1207 ITEPQGRNEMLYQL
+1207 
-1221 DLTTGEVTQTED
+1221 TGEVTWMNLGKMNGNGLSGIRLLDGKLFWTVMNENFFTDDESGSVSEMAFYSLPVEELPYGTPTRMATKLYYGMEHNGRLWTAETNYTATGHLTVLAFDPESGESAELDIPVAEWLDGVEQSRSWTCNAIKMTAQGMVLRGTQYMENDNYGTDWIILVPHALLDNMEWQRLPSVLDSAEEMPLTEIEEVFGGRWQDMEYGDGYTLTIYREGDALYCRWADMEPQQLVKAYKTGKTGYYITTRRADGTTDALALDTGKPKDNKITAMLYEWRNLTYQGEA

>member
-102 DPYQQIETGMT
+102 DPYQQIEAGMT

-189 KESAAAGRQ
+189 RESAAAGRQ
-198 RPLPVYTAAVGSPM
+198 KPLPVYTAAVGSPM

-331 LATIL
+331 LATIF
-336 DTTKKRRGTLALAA
+336 DTTKKHRGTLALAA

-357 AGSLVACTPDG
+357 AGSLVACTTDG

-376 LNDMDALSREY
+376 LNDMNALSREY

-399 SGYQEL
+399 SGGYQEL

-493 RSYGSGSFWVSPWN
+493 HNYDGYFWVSPWN

-518 ATIEGDTLTIRYS
+518 TTIEEDTLTIRYS

-574 ISRDYD
+574 IRRDYD

-707 SIYSPSRNNSIAIM
+707 SIYSPSRNSSIAIM
-721 PVDSTGIL
+721 PVDSTGVL

-795 FQQISDEEDG
+795 FRQISDEDDG

-918 MGQVIVRDGLM
+918 MGEVIVRDGLM

-964 ASTNDPTAVSYAD
+964 ASTNDPTVVSYAD
-977 EKFIAKA
+977 ENFLVKA

-996 MKASRVSA
+996 MKASRVSV

-1043 VLWDDSGSMR
+1043 VLWDDSGNMR

-1060 DMGNYPY
+1060 DMGNY

-1207 ITEPQGRNEMLYQL
+1207 ITEPLGRNEMLYQL

>member
-102 DPYQQIETGMT
+102 DPYQQIETGTT
-113 APTGPSAETP
+113 APTGPSTETP

-128 AITPTPAGTRSIPVM
+128 AIIPTPAGTRSIPVM

-198 RPLPVYTAAVGSPM
+198 KPLPVYTAAVGSPM

-331 LATIL
+331 LATIF
-336 DTTKKRRGTLALAA
+336 DTTKKHRGTLALAA

-399 SGYQEL
+399 SGGYQEL

-493 RSYGSGSFWVSPWN
+493 YSYGSDYFWVSPWN

-580 SETVVMPKP
+580 IETVVMPKP

-600 PETAGW
+600 PETTGW

-623 IDGSTEGCRL
+623 IEGSTEGCRL

-681 ITPEDAAN
+681 ITPEDATP

-695 VIYLDPKGNDGY
+695 VIYLNPTGNDGY
-707 SIYSPSRNNSIAIM
+707 SLYSPSRNSSIAIM
-721 PVDSTGIL
+721 PVDSTGVL

-1027 RAYSREIN
+1027 RAYSRTLN
-1035 KEHDKAMV
+1035 KEYDKSMV
-1043 VLWDDSGSMR
+1043 VLLDSSGSMR

-1060 DMGNYPY
+1060 DMGNY

-1207 ITEPQGRNEMLYQL
+1207 ITEPLGRNEMLYQL

>member
-43 LLIAVRLLLPVGI
+43 LLIAVRLLLPIGI

-102 DPYQQIETGMT
+102 DPYQQIETGTT

-189 KESAAAGRQ
+189 RESAAAGLRK
-198 RPLPVYTAAVGSPM
+198 PLQVYTAAVGSPM

-222 LPELELST
+222 LPEMELST

-268 WLMVYAAD
+268 WLMVHAAD

-331 LATIL
+331 LATIF
-336 DTTKKRRGTLALAA
+336 DTTKKHRGTLALAA

-399 SGYQEL
+399 SGGYQEL

-493 RSYGSGSFWVSPWN
+493 HSYGSDYFWVSPWN

-537 GDEGFLAQHMADYT
+537 GEEGFLAQHMADYT

-574 ISRDYD
+574 IRRDYD

-681 ITPEDAAN
+681 ITPEDAAL

-695 VIYLDPKGNDGY
+695 VIYLDPKGDDGY
-707 SIYSPSRNNSIAIM
+707 SLYSPSRNSSIAIM

-996 MKASRVSA
+996 MKASRVSV

-1027 RAYSREIN
+1027 RAYSRTLN
-1035 KEHDKAMV
+1035 KEYDKSMV
-1043 VLWDDSGSMR
+1043 VLLDSSGSMR

-1060 DMGNYPY
+1060 DMGNY

-1175 WDTGLHLEMYPE
+1175 WDTGLHLEMYPD

-1207 ITEPQGRNEMLYQL
+1207 ITEPQGWNEMLYQL

>member
-15 MALVIAVLLAA
+15 MAVVIAVLLAA

-56 TLPQPVVTLPQPQ
+56 TLPQPVVTLPQPR
-69 GEFTYPVSREEPAPT
+69 GEITYPVSREEPAPT

-102 DPYQQIETGMT
+102 DPYQQIEAGTT
-113 APTGPSAETP
+113 APTGPSTETP

-128 AITPTPAGTRSIPVM
+128 AIIPTPAGTRSIPVM

-179 TDEAI
+179 ADEAI

-189 KESAAAGRQ
+189 RESAAAGRQ
-198 RPLPVYTAAVGSPM
+198 KPLPVYTAAVGSPM

-222 LPELELST
+222 LPEMELT
-230 EQLSLVFRHELIH
+230 AEQLSLVFRHELIH

-331 LATIL
+331 LATIF
-336 DTTKKRRGTLALAA
+336 DTTKKHRGTLALAA

-399 SGYQEL
+399 SGGYQEL

-493 RSYGSGSFWVSPWN
+493 HNYDGYFWVSPWK

-580 SETVVMPKP
+580 IETVVMPKP

-600 PETAGW
+600 PETTGW

-623 IDGSTEGCRL
+623 IENSTEGCRL

-655 RTEPLSIS
+655 RTEPLNIS

-695 VIYLDPKGNDGY
+695 VIYLNPKGDDGY
-707 SIYSPSRNNSIAIM
+707 SLYSPSRNSSIAIM

-996 MKASRVSA
+996 MKASRVSV

-1027 RAYSREIN
+1027 RAYSRTLN
-1035 KEHDKAMV
+1035 KEYDKSMV
-1043 VLWDDSGSMR
+1043 VLLDSSGSMR

-1060 DMGNYPY
+1060 DMGNY

-1175 WDTGLHLEMYPE
+1175 WDTGLHLEMYPD

-1207 ITEPQGRNEMLYQL
+1207 ITEPQGWNEMLYQL

>member
-102 DPYQQIETGMT
+102 DPYQQIKTGTT
-113 APTGPSAETP
+113 APTGPSTETP

-179 TDEAI
+179 GDEAI

-198 RPLPVYTAAVGSPM
+198 KPLPVYTAAVGSPM

-331 LATIL
+331 LATIF
-336 DTTKKRRGTLALAA
+336 DTTKKHRGTLALAA

-376 LNDMDALSREY
+376 LNNMDALSREY

-405 KSGPLLKYAIYE
+405 RSGPLLKYAIYE

-493 RSYGSGSFWVSPWN
+493 SSYGSDYFWVSPWN

-537 GDEGFLAQHMADYT
+537 GNEGFLAQHMADYT

-655 RTEPLSIS
+655 RTEPLNIS

-681 ITPEDAAN
+681 ITPEDAAL

-707 SIYSPSRNNSIAIM
+707 SIYSPSRNSSIAIM
-721 PVDSTGIL
+721 PVDSTGVL

-795 FQQISDEEDG
+795 FRQISDEDDG

-821 AKPEAPAMVY
+821 AKPEAPIVVY

-964 ASTNDPTAVSYAD
+964 ASTNDPTVVSYAD

-996 MKASRVSA
+996 MKASRVSV

-1027 RAYSREIN
+1027 RAYSRTLN
-1035 KEHDKAMV
+1035 KEYDKSMV
-1043 VLWDDSGSMR
+1043 VLLDSSGSMR

-1060 DMGNYPY
+1060 DMGNY

-1175 WDTGLHLEMYPE
+1175 WDTGLHLEMYPD

-1207 ITEPQGRNEMLYQL
+1207 ITEPQGWNEMLYQL

>member
-43 LLIAVRLLLPVGI
+43 LLIAVRLLLPIGI

-102 DPYQQIETGMT
+102 DPYQQIETGTT

-189 KESAAAGRQ
+189 RESAAAGLRK
-198 RPLPVYTAAVGSPM
+198 PLQVYTAAVGSPM

-222 LPELELST
+222 LPEMELST

-268 WLMVYAAD
+268 WLMVHAAD

-331 LATIL
+331 LATIF
-336 DTTKKRRGTLALAA
+336 DTTKKHRGTLALAA

-399 SGYQEL
+399 SGGYQEL

-493 RSYGSGSFWVSPWN
+493 HNYDGYFWVSPWK

-580 SETVVMPKP
+580 IETVVMPKP

-600 PETAGW
+600 PETTGW

-623 IDGSTEGCRL
+623 IEGSTEGCRL

-681 ITPEDAAN
+681 ITPEDAAL

-695 VIYLDPKGNDGY
+695 VIYLNPKGDDGY
-707 SIYSPSRNNSIAIM
+707 SLYSPSRNSSIAIM
-721 PVDSTGIL
+721 PVDSTGVL

-795 FQQISDEEDG
+795 FRQISDEDDG

-821 AKPEAPAMVY
+821 AKPEAPIVVY

-918 MGQVIVRDGLM
+918 MGEVIVRDGLM

-938 GSRYLPDGTQ
+938 GSCYLPDGTQ

-996 MKASRVSA
+996 MKASRVSV

-1027 RAYSREIN
+1027 RAYSRTLN
-1035 KEHDKAMV
+1035 KEYDKSMV
-1043 VLWDDSGSMR
+1043 VLLDSSGSMR

-1060 DMGNYPY
+1060 DMGNY

-1175 WDTGLHLEMYPE
+1175 WDTGLHLEMYPD

-1207 ITEPQGRNEMLYQL
+1207 ITEPLGRNEMLYQL

>member
-179 TDEAI
+179 GDEAI

-198 RPLPVYTAAVGSPM
+198 KPLPVYTAAVGSPM

-222 LPELELST
+222 LPEMELT
-230 EQLSLVFRHELIH
+230 AEQLSLVFRHELIH

-324 KKTLKNR
+324 KKTLKDR
-331 LATIL
+331 LATIF
-336 DTTKKRRGTLALAA
+336 DTTKKHRGTLALAA

-493 RSYGSGSFWVSPWN
+493 HSYGSDYFWVSPWN

-518 ATIEGDTLTIRYS
+518 AMIEGDTLTIRYS

-623 IDGSTEGCRL
+623 IEGSTEGCRL

-663 GLENPE
+663 GMENPE

-695 VIYLDPKGNDGY
+695 VIYLNPKGDDGY
-707 SIYSPSRNNSIAIM
+707 SIYSPSRNSSIAIM
-721 PVDSTGIL
+721 PVDSTGVL

-795 FQQISDEEDG
+795 FQQISDEDDG

-821 AKPEAPAMVY
+821 AKPEAPIVVY

-964 ASTNDPTAVSYAD
+964 ASTNDPTVVSYSD

-996 MKASRVSA
+996 MKASRVSV

-1027 RAYSREIN
+1027 RAYSRTLN
-1035 KEHDKAMV
+1035 KEYDKSMV
-1043 VLWDDSGSMR
+1043 VLLDSSGSMR

-1060 DMGNYPY
+1060 DMGNY

-1175 WDTGLHLEMYPE
+1175 WDTGLHLEMYPD

-1207 ITEPQGRNEMLYQL
+1207 ITEPQGWNEMLYQL

>member
-128 AITPTPAGTRSIPVM
+128 AIIPTPAATRSIPVM

-198 RPLPVYTAAVGSPM
+198 KPLPVYTAAVGSPM

-222 LPELELST
+222 LPEMELT
-230 EQLSLVFRHELIH
+230 AEQLSLVFRHELIH

-331 LATIL
+331 LATIF
-336 DTTKKRRGTLALAA
+336 DTTKKHRGTLALAA

-493 RSYGSGSFWVSPWN
+493 HSYGGDYFWVSPWN

-574 ISRDYD
+574 IRRDYD

-695 VIYLDPKGNDGY
+695 VIYLNPTGNDGY
-707 SIYSPSRNNSIAIM
+707 SLYSPSRNSSIAIM
-721 PVDSTGIL
+721 PVDSTGVL

-781 HHLTTLLENTPYES
+781 HHLTTLLENAPYES
-795 FQQISDEEDG
+795 FRQISDEDDG

-821 AKPEAPAMVY
+821 AKPEAPIVVY

-1027 RAYSREIN
+1027 RAYSRTLN
-1035 KEHDKAMV
+1035 KEYDKSMV
-1043 VLWDDSGSMR
+1043 VLLDSSGSMR

-1060 DMGNYPY
+1060 DMGNY

-1175 WDTGLHLEMYPE
+1175 WDTGLHLEMYPD

-1207 ITEPQGRNEMLYQL
+1207 ITEPQGWNEMLYQL

>member
-113 APTGPSAETP
+113 APTGPSTETP

-128 AITPTPAGTRSIPVM
+128 AIIPTPAGTRSIPVM

-198 RPLPVYTAAVGSPM
+198 KPLPVYTAAVGSPM

-331 LATIL
+331 LATIF
-336 DTTKKRRGTLALAA
+336 DTTKKHRGTLALAA

-439 KRAELAKLMDT
+439 KRAELARLMDT

-471 AAAIQKHFDMSPE
+471 AAAVQKHFDMSPE

-493 RSYGSGSFWVSPWN
+493 HSYGSDYFWVSPWN

-551 QTHESCG
+551 KTHESCG

-580 SETVVMPKP
+580 IETVVMPKP

-655 RTEPLSIS
+655 RTEPLNIS

-681 ITPEDAAN
+681 ITPEDAAL

-695 VIYLDPKGNDGY
+695 VIYLNPKGDDGY
-707 SIYSPSRNNSIAIM
+707 SLYSPSRNSSIAIM
-721 PVDSTGIL
+721 PVDSTGVL

-795 FQQISDEEDG
+795 FQQISDEDDG

-821 AKPEAPAMVY
+821 AKPEAPIVVY

-1027 RAYSREIN
+1027 RAYSRTLN
-1035 KEHDKAMV
+1035 KEYDKSMV
-1043 VLWDDSGSMR
+1043 VLLDSSGSMR

-1060 DMGNYPY
+1060 DMGNY

-1175 WDTGLHLEMYPE
+1175 WDTGLHLEMYPD

-1207 ITEPQGRNEMLYQL
+1207 ITEPQGWNEMLYQL

>member
-198 RPLPVYTAAVGSPM
+198 KPLPVYTAAVGSPM

-331 LATIL
+331 LATIF
-336 DTTKKRRGTLALAA
+336 DTTKKHRGTLALAA

-439 KRAELAKLMDT
+439 KRAELARLMDT

-471 AAAIQKHFDMSPE
+471 AAAVQKHFDMSPE

-493 RSYGSGSFWVSPWN
+493 HSYGSDYFWVSPWN

-551 QTHESCG
+551 KTHESCG

-580 SETVVMPKP
+580 IETVVMPKP

-655 RTEPLSIS
+655 RTEPLNIS

-681 ITPEDAAN
+681 ITPEDAAL

-695 VIYLDPKGNDGY
+695 VIYLNPKGDDGY
-707 SIYSPSRNNSIAIM
+707 SLYSPSRNSSIAIM
-721 PVDSTGIL
+721 PVDSTGVL

-795 FQQISDEEDG
+795 FRQISDEDDG

-821 AKPEAPAMVY
+821 AKPEAPIVVY

-908 VYRNYWGHRD
+908 VYRNYWSHRD
-918 MGQVIVRDGLM
+918 MGEVIVRDGLM

-938 GSRYLPDGTQ
+938 GSCYLPDGTQ

-1027 RAYSREIN
+1027 RAYSRTLN
-1035 KEHDKAMV
+1035 KEYDKSMV
-1043 VLWDDSGSMR
+1043 VLLDSSGSMR

-1060 DMGNYPY
+1060 DMGNY

-1175 WDTGLHLEMYPE
+1175 WDTGLHLEMYPD

-1207 ITEPQGRNEMLYQL
+1207 ITEPQGWNEMLYQL

>member
-15 MALVIAVLLAA
+15 MAVVIAVLLAA

-43 LLIAVRLLLPVGI
+43 LLIAVRLLLPIGI
-56 TLPQPVVTLPQPQ
+56 TLPQPVVTLPQPR
-69 GEFTYPVSREEPAPT
+69 GEITYPVSREEPAPT

-113 APTGPSAETP
+113 APTGPSTETP

-189 KESAAAGRQ
+189 RESVAAGLRK
-198 RPLPVYTAAVGSPM
+198 PLQVYTAAVGSPM

-222 LPELELST
+222 LPEMELST

-268 WLMVYAAD
+268 WLMVHAAD

-331 LATIL
+331 LATIF
-336 DTTKKRRGTLALAA
+336 DTTKKHRGTLALAA

-405 KSGPLLKYAIYE
+405 RSGPLLKYAIYE

-493 RSYGSGSFWVSPWN
+493 YSYGSDYFWVSPWN

-574 ISRDYD
+574 IRRDYD

-623 IDGSTEGCRL
+623 IEGSTEGCRL

-655 RTEPLSIS
+655 RTEPLNIS
-663 GLENPE
+663 GMENPE

-681 ITPEDAAN
+681 ITPEDAAL

-707 SIYSPSRNNSIAIM
+707 SLYSPSRNSSIAIM
-721 PVDSTGIL
+721 PVDSTGVL

-795 FQQISDEEDG
+795 FQQISDEDDG
-805 TLFGIIRQ
+805 MLFGIIRQ

-1043 VLWDDSGSMR
+1043 VLWDDSGNMR

-1060 DMGNYPY
+1060 DMGNY

-1207 ITEPQGRNEMLYQL
+1207 ITEPQGWNEMLYQL

>member
-113 APTGPSAETP
+113 APTGPSTETP

-189 KESAAAGRQ
+189 KESAAAGLKK
-198 RPLPVYTAAVGSPM
+198 PLPVYTAAVGSPM

-331 LATIL
+331 LATIF
-336 DTTKKRRGTLALAA
+336 DTTKKHRGTLALAA

-357 AGSLVACTPDG
+357 AGSLVACTPG
-368 GKNRYNID
+368 GEKNRYNID

-405 KSGPLLKYAIYE
+405 RSGPLLKYAIYE

-493 RSYGSGSFWVSPWN
+493 HSYGGDYFWVSPWK

-580 SETVVMPKP
+580 IETVVMPKP

-663 GLENPE
+663 GMENPE

-681 ITPEDAAN
+681 ITPEDAAL

-707 SIYSPSRNNSIAIM
+707 SIYSPSRNSSIAIM
-721 PVDSTGIL
+721 PVDSTGVL

-795 FQQISDEEDG
+795 FRQISDEDDG

-938 GSRYLPDGTQ
+938 GSCYLPDGTQ

-996 MKASRVSA
+996 MKASRVSV

-1027 RAYSREIN
+1027 RAYSRTLN
-1035 KEHDKAMV
+1035 KEYDKSMV
-1043 VLWDDSGSMR
+1043 VLLDSSGSMR

-1060 DMGNYPY
+1060 DMGNY

-1175 WDTGLHLEMYPE
+1175 WDTGLHLEMYPD

-1207 ITEPQGRNEMLYQL
+1207 ITEPQGWNEMLYQL

>member
-43 LLIAVRLLLPVGI
+43 LLIAVRLLLPIGI

-102 DPYQQIETGMT
+102 DPYQQIETGTT

-189 KESAAAGRQ
+189 RESAAAGLRK
-198 RPLPVYTAAVGSPM
+198 PLQVYTAAVGSPM

-222 LPELELST
+222 LPEMELST

-268 WLMVYAAD
+268 WLMVHAAD

-331 LATIL
+331 LATIF
-336 DTTKKRRGTLALAA
+336 DTTKKHRGTLALAA

-399 SGYQEL
+399 SGGYQEL

-493 RSYGSGSFWVSPWN
+493 HNYDGYFWVSPWK

-580 SETVVMPKP
+580 IETVVMPKP

-623 IDGSTEGCRL
+623 IEGSTEGCRL

-681 ITPEDAAN
+681 ITPEDAAL

-707 SIYSPSRNNSIAIM
+707 SIYSPSRNSSIAIM
-721 PVDSTGIL
+721 PSDTAGVL

-795 FQQISDEEDG
+795 FRQISDEDDG

-821 AKPEAPAMVY
+821 AKPEAPIVVY

-964 ASTNDPTAVSYAD
+964 ASTNDPTVVSYAD

-1027 RAYSREIN
+1027 RAYSRTLN
-1035 KEHDKAMV
+1035 KEYDKSMV
-1043 VLWDDSGSMR
+1043 VLWDDSGNMR

-1060 DMGNYPY
+1060 DMGNY

-1175 WDTGLHLEMYPE
+1175 WDTGLHLEMYPD

-1207 ITEPQGRNEMLYQL
+1207 ITEPQGWNEMLYQL

>member
-102 DPYQQIETGMT
+102 DPYQQIKTGTT
-113 APTGPSAETP
+113 APTGPSTETP

-128 AITPTPAGTRSIPVM
+128 AIIPTPAGTRSIPVM
-143 EAVGWCWAAGTAL
+143 EAVGWGWAAGTAL

-189 KESAAAGRQ
+189 RESAAAGRQ
-198 RPLPVYTAAVGSPM
+198 KPLPVYTAAVGSPM

-222 LPELELST
+222 LPEMELST

-331 LATIL
+331 LATIF
-336 DTTKKRRGTLALAA
+336 DTTKKHRGTLALAA

-493 RSYGSGSFWVSPWN
+493 YSYGSDYFWVSPWN

-551 QTHESCG
+551 QAHESCG

-580 SETVVMPKP
+580 IETVVMPKP

-600 PETAGW
+600 PETTGW

-663 GLENPE
+663 GMENPE

-707 SIYSPSRNNSIAIM
+707 SLYSPSRNSSIAIM
-721 PVDSTGIL
+721 PGDTAGIL

-795 FQQISDEEDG
+795 FQQISDEDDG

-1043 VLWDDSGSMR
+1043 VLWDDSGNMR

-1060 DMGNYPY
+1060 DMGNY

-1207 ITEPQGRNEMLYQL
+1207 ITEPLGRNEMLYQL

>member
-198 RPLPVYTAAVGSPM
+198 KPLPVYTAAVGSPM

-331 LATIL
+331 LATIF
-336 DTTKKRRGTLALAA
+336 DTTKKHRGTLALAA

-439 KRAELAKLMDT
+439 KRAELARLMDT

-471 AAAIQKHFDMSPE
+471 AAAVQKHFDMSPE

-493 RSYGSGSFWVSPWN
+493 HSYGSDYFWVSPWN

-551 QTHESCG
+551 KTHESCG

-580 SETVVMPKP
+580 IETVVMPKP

-655 RTEPLSIS
+655 RTEPLNIS

-681 ITPEDAAN
+681 ITPEDATP

-695 VIYLDPKGNDGY
+695 VIYLNPTGNDGY
-707 SIYSPSRNNSIAIM
+707 SLYSPSRNSSIAIM
-721 PVDSTGIL
+721 PVDSTGVL

-1027 RAYSREIN
+1027 RAYSRTLN
-1035 KEHDKAMV
+1035 KEYDKSMV
-1043 VLWDDSGSMR
+1043 VLLDSSGSMR

-1060 DMGNYPY
+1060 DMGNY

-1207 ITEPQGRNEMLYQL
+1207 ITEPLGRNEMLYQL

>member
-128 AITPTPAGTRSIPVM
+128 AIIPTPAATRSIPVM

-331 LATIL
+331 LATIF
-336 DTTKKRRGTLALAA
+336 DTTKKHRGTLALAA

-493 RSYGSGSFWVSPWN
+493 YSYGSDYFWVSPWN

-574 ISRDYD
+574 IRRDYD

-623 IDGSTEGCRL
+623 IEGSTEGCRL

-655 RTEPLSIS
+655 RTEPLNIS
-663 GLENPE
+663 GMENPE

-681 ITPEDAAN
+681 ITPEDAAL

-707 SIYSPSRNNSIAIM
+707 SLYSPSRNSSIAIM
-721 PVDSTGIL
+721 PVDSTGVL

-795 FQQISDEEDG
+795 FQQISDEDDG
-805 TLFGIIRQ
+805 MLFGIIRQ

-1043 VLWDDSGSMR
+1043 VLWDDSGNMR

-1060 DMGNYPY
+1060 DMGNY

-1207 ITEPQGRNEMLYQL
+1207 ITEPQGWNEMLYQL